1 MSKITNRSQQ
11 SRAERLTLLR
21 AQVGSEISE
30 KCFYNQQLEAGKITL
45 KLREHQ
51 SIIKVCEPCCDN
63 CAIKN

>member
-1 MSKITNRSQQ
+1 MPKITNRSQQ
-11 SRAERLTLLR
+11 SRAERLTIR
-21 AQVGSEISE
+21 AQVGSEIPE

-45 KLREHQ
+45 KLRELQ